1 MATALASMSQAL
13 EKRARIGKL
22 RKLPETVRFLIP
34 SLSRLHPPFTYPA
47 NASSPSPKPYPPRQ
61 AGLVGAADFT
71 SNDYLGLARCPELAA
86 RIQAEAAR
94 VEAVG
99 RASGGPFI
107 GATGSRLLSGT
118 TWYHAEV
125 ESWLATF
132 FRRESALVFNSGYDL
147 NLGLLACLTRPGD
160 AVLFDEL
167 IHNSSVMGLRLGAWH
182 HHKQQQQPVSA
193 TRAWVFRHN
202 DVHDLEARL
211 REARATLGPDASLF
225 VAVEAI
231 YSMDGDLAPLTRICD
246 SAARHGAC
254 VIVDEAHSTG
264 VVGEGGRGL
273 VCAEGLEEHPALLC
287 SIHTFGKA
295 LGCHGAVLCGPKV
308 LRDYCANYC
317 APFIYSTAASFH
329 SLASM
334 RQAAEYQKGEEG
346 ERRRSTLT
354 RLVSTFKHTVGGA
367 LAGNDQ
373 ETCRLL
379 PSPTPIQAVLVPG
392 NERVTAAATALQA
405 AGLDVRPLRP
415 PTVPEGKE
423 RLRVVLHSHNTE
435 GEIHALARGLT
446 AFLKEEEEEKERRE
460 GSRRVSSSA
469 AVAAA
474 AAVAAPAS
482 ILKKNSGPAASLR
495 GSSSSSSSNFVS
507 TKSRL

>member
-1 MATALASMSQAL
+1 MPSAGAATRTPVATALASMSLAL

-22 RKLPETVRFLIP
+22 RELPETTR
-34 SLSRLHPPFTYPA
+34 
-47 NASSPSPKPYPPRQ
+47 
-61 AGLVGAADFT
+61 LVGAADFT
-71 SNDYLGLARCPELAA
+71 SNDYLGLARCPELAK

-94 VEAVG
+94 VEAVS
-99 RASGGPFI
+99 RAKGGPFI

-118 TWYHAEV
+118 TWYHIEV
-125 ESWLATF
+125 ESWLANF

-182 HHKQQQQPVSA
+182 HHKQQQQQRRQEQLFQKGEEQQHQPI
-193 TRAWVFRHN
+193 RPWVFRHN
-202 DVHDLEARL
+202 DVQDLEARL
-211 REARATLGPDASLF
+211 KEARATLGPAASLF

-246 SAARHGAC
+246 TAARHGAC

-273 VCAEGLEEHPALLC
+273 VCREGLEGHPALLC

-308 LRDYCANYC
+308 LRDYCGNYC

-334 RQAAEYQKGEEG
+334 RQAAEFQQGEEG
-346 ERRRSTLT
+346 ERRRSILT
-354 RLVSTFKHTVGGA
+354 HLVSIFKNVVGEA
-367 LAGNDQ
+367 LAEREEQ
-373 ETCRLL
+373 ESCRLL

-392 NERVTAAATALQA
+392 NTRVSAMATALQT

-415 PTVPEGKE
+415 PTVPEGRE

-435 GEIHALARGLT
+435 GEIQALTRGLVD
-446 AFLKEEEEEKERRE
+446 FLEEERE
-460 GSRRVSSSA
+460 QRGRGSSCSSKSA
-469 AVAAA
+469 AADTSAAA
-474 AAVAAPAS
+474 HAVMAPAS
-482 ILKKNSGPAASLR
+482 ILERGDGIAASVEDI
-495 GSSSSSSSNFVS
+495 SSSSSSSSSSGSFVS

>member
-1 MATALASMSQAL
+1 
-13 EKRARIGKL
+13 
-22 RKLPETVRFLIP
+22 
-34 SLSRLHPPFTYPA
+34 
-47 NASSPSPKPYPPRQ
+47 
-61 AGLVGAADFT
+61 VGAADFT
-71 SNDYLGLARCPELAA
+71 SNDYLGLARCPELAK

-99 RASGGPFI
+99 RARGGPFI

-182 HHKQQQQPVSA
+182 HHKQQQQQQQAQQQQQQPAPS
-193 TRAWVFRHN
+193 TRPWVFRHN

-246 SAARHGAC
+246 AAARHGAC

-295 LGCHGAVLCGPKV
+295 LGCHGAVLCGPKI

-334 RQAAEYQKGEEG
+334 RKAAEYQQGEEG
-346 ERRRSTLT
+346 NQRRSTLT
-354 RLVSTFKHTVGGA
+354 HLVSIFQKTVGGA
-367 LAGNDQ
+367 LAGADQ
-373 ETCRLL
+373 DSCCLL
-379 PSPTPIQAVLVPG
+379 SSPTPIQAVLVPG
-392 NERVTAAATALQA
+392 NERVTAVATALQA

-435 GEIHALARGLT
+435 EEIQALARGLT
-446 AFLKEEEEEKERRE
+446 AFLKEEEEERERRE
-460 GSRRVSSSA
+460 GSGTVSS
-469 AVAAA
+469 VAGATAA
-474 AAVAAPAS
+474 AAVVAPAL
-482 ILKKNSGPAASLR
+482 ILKR
-495 GSSSSSSSNFVS
+495 GSAGTAHVRGSSSSSSSSSSSNFVS